1 MEDFYCP
8 KCFSKLKRFEGCGAV
23 GYFCDSCK
31 TLISKKKILSH
42 EEAEKRSKK
51 ILKKF
56 DKAATLWYSQSVNNK
71 QKSSA
76 SHLTAPASDG

>member
-31 TLISKKKILSH
+31 TLISEKILSH
-42 EEAEKRSKK
+42 EEAEKDRK